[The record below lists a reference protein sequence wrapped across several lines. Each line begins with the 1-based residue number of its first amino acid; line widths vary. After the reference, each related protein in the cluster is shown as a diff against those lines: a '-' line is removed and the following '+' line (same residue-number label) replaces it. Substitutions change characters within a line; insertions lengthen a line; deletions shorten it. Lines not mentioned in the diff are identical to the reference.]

1 MTASQEYHHRAD
13 LVLPHRAGSAPPL
26 TCQSE
31 TSPRKNGFLGFTSHT
46 SIMTEDLVQLGVA
59 FTGLEQATVV
69 HKKTVPNERI
79 ASGCQILS
87 FLQNRTM
94 IDRGIDLFFESI
106 ECIHIHCGEFIVR
119 QWLSQL
125 WFAHGETLS
134 CQDPEQIRQLC
145 HLLFQNTTTPLVFDG
160 STTARQWI
168 CSSTGGHIR
177 WGVIAM
183 IANYV
188 GTYAMVAKS
197 SDPFFKDFNMDRK
210 AFLSHMVKVSDI
222 CIGFCRECD
231 ALDDVFIW
239 ALFEHYDLN
248 IYTKGKVGYAT
259 YCIGAEVNSAFITM
273 GLHQEIKANSQ
284 IPFFLAELRK
294 RIRAMVYTAEISIA
308 TFLGRPPRLSHR
320 YMDLDPP
327 LDLTDSELFSENP
340 QELAV
345 AISELDEQGYNRDGE
360 IRHVS
365 WIRSSIS
372 FMKRR
377 EDILELSLGNYTPDE
392 VRQNADIIQLK
403 IEEHWS
409 NLPYFMSSLRQS
421 TFALET
427 REVIDLHFRNVFR
440 QVSQTNLLLLH
451 RVLMRKAGTGPAGL
465 IHTAREILS
474 DMMRLYKR
482 VEMSTATSFIY
493 FLAVQGLRSAVIL
506 AIELLKQEQ
515 LPVYPNEPLLPRSRT
530 IQDLCVFAAKLS
542 GLDPLFGDQDLCEKG
557 RKVISR
563 VLDKILS
570 PPKTACRPCHLCSTQ
585 TQQLGTNA
593 NIDDACQSIYVPEN
607 SEMMDDFVDD
617 MNVPISAPDHAFR
630 LWLENIDSQ
639 DWII

>member
-1 MTASQEYHHRAD
+1 
-13 LVLPHRAGSAPPL
+13 
-26 TCQSE
+26 
-31 TSPRKNGFLGFTSHT
+31 
-46 SIMTEDLVQLGVA
+46 MTEDLVQLGVA
-59 FTGLEQATVV
+59 CTDLEQATAVR
-69 HKKTVPNERI
+69 KKSILNERI

-134 CQDPEQIRQLC
+134 SQDPEQIRQLC
-145 HLLFQNTTTPLVFDG
+145 QLLFQNTMTPLVFDG

-168 CSSTGGHIR
+168 CSATGDHIR

-188 GTYAMVAKS
+188 GTYVMVTKS
-197 SDPFFKDFNMDRK
+197 SDPFFQEFNVERK
-210 AFLSHMVKVSDI
+210 SLLNHMAKASDI
-222 CIGFCRECD
+222 CTGFCRECD

-239 ALFEHYDLN
+239 ALFEHYN
-248 IYTKGKVGYAT
+248 ITEYTKGEVDYAA
-259 YCIGAEVNSAFITM
+259 YCIGAEVNSALIAM
-273 GLHQEIKANSQ
+273 GLHQKIKADSQ
-284 IPFFLAELRK
+284 VPFFLAELRK
-294 RIRAMVYTAEISIA
+294 RLRAMVYTAEISIA

-327 LDLTDSELFSENP
+327 LDLTDSELFSEYP

-372 FMKRR
+372 FTKRR

-392 VRQNADIIQLK
+392 VQQNAEVIQRK
-403 IEEHWS
+403 TEEHWA
-409 NLPYFMSSLRQS
+409 NLPHYMSSLRE
-421 TFALET
+421 TTLGLET
-427 REVIDLHFRNVFR
+427 QEVIDLHFRNVFR
-440 QVSQTNLLLLH
+440 QGPQANLLLLH

-465 IHTAREILS
+465 ICTAQAILS
-474 DMMRLYKR
+474 DVMRLYKR
-482 VEMSTATSFIY
+482 IEMSAATSFIY
-493 FLAVQGLRSAVIL
+493 FLAVHGLRSAVIL

-515 LPVYPNEPLLPRSRT
+515 LPAYPNEPLLPRSRT
-530 IQDLCVFAAKLS
+530 IQDLCIFTARLS
-542 GLDPLFGDQDLCEKG
+542 DLDPIFGDKDLCEKG
-557 RKVISR
+557 QKVISR

-570 PPKTACRPCHLCSTQ
+570 PPKTACRPCHLCSVQ

-593 NIDDACQSIYVPEN
+593 NTEDMCRNIHVPE
-607 SEMMDDFVDD
+607 SSVMMDDFSYD
-617 MNVPISAPDHAFR
+617 MSVPISAPDHAFG
-630 LWLENIDSQ
+630 LWLESIDSQ
-639 DWII
+639 DWIM